1 MGATIRK
8 ATVADAAA
16 IAHVHV
22 TSWRSTYAGIV
33 PDAYLE
39 SLNVD
44 ERAQNWEDHLAAQR
58 AIFLVAEDEEGIFG
72 FACGG
77 RLREEL
83 AGYDA
88 ELYAIYLL
96 RERQR
101 QGTGRSL
108 AQSLVDALLAERFKS
123 MAVWVLEANP
133 AVSFYKR
140 LGAFQIAQKK
150 IEIGGIQLE
159 ELALGWPDLDLGFP
173 HRTVETAN
181 TLP

>member
-1 MGATIRK
+1 MDVTIRRG
-8 ATVADAAA
+8 TIGDAHA
-16 IAHVHV
+16 IAFVHV
-22 TSWRSTYAGIV
+22 SSWRSTYAGIV
-33 PDAYLE
+33 PDAYLA

-44 ERAQNWEDHLAAQR
+44 ERTQNWEEHLAAQK

-88 ELYAIYLL
+88 ELYAMYILGG
-96 RERQR
+96 RQG

-108 AQSLVDALLAERFKS
+108 AQSLADALLADGFKS
-123 MAVWVLEANP
+123 MAVWVLERNP
-133 AVSFYKR
+133 AVSFYRR
-140 LGAFQIAQKK
+140 LGAIQIARKT

-159 ELALGWPDLDLGFP
+159 ELALGWPDLDSGFP
-173 HRTVETAN
+173 RQTVKTAN
-181 TLP
+181 TLA